1 CPSVSIAS
9 LPSPLPTGRRFWKA
23 VDSSLSPISLI
34 LPVHR
39 TLLLSAA
46 PPGSA
51 SSPRRATSPSI
62 ASARHQPP
70 PPSQL
75 PGPNV
80 ATATASSPSRRST
93 QSNVPQP
100 PPPSR
105 SPNLI
110 TLAAAHL
117 ALLFPTAAACSE
129 DSPHPQLLVLSMSVG
144 QAPQASPLSF
154 QSPISDRRRFAPPI
168 RSILA
173 LAIAVAASAGLQMRS
188 TNAQLGGR
196 ARAGAATVVSCSCS
210 SVFVGPDA
218 DADTH
223 SLSRHAAAH
232 AIVKR
237 ADKEPS
243 IHRQTWELQKQVWL
257 LTATFGYLDI
267 TVLFYA
273 IHLFPEAESADD
285 DVLNTGQLQIKKN
298 HWHNCSVRCSDLP

>member
-1 CPSVSIAS
+1 
-9 LPSPLPTGRRFWKA
+9 
-23 VDSSLSPISLI
+23 LSPISLI

-51 SSPRRATSPSI
+51 SSPRRAASPSI

-80 ATATASSPSRRST
+80 ATATASSPSCRST

-173 LAIAVAASAGLQMRS
+173 LAIAVAASAELQMRS
-188 TNAQLGGR
+188 TNARLGGR
-196 ARAGAATVVSCSCS
+196 ARAGAATANM
-210 SVFVGPDA
+210 GIA
-218 DADTH
+218 EA
-223 SLSRHAAAH
+223 SLVIDSH
-232 AIVKR
+232 IWGNCKLR
-237 ADKEPS
+237 ALD
-243 IHRQTWELQKQVWL
+243 L
-257 LTATFGYLDI
+257 YLDI

-285 DVLNTGQLQIKKN
+285 DVLNAGQLQIKKSYYRSLL
-298 HWHNCSVRCSDLP
+298 SVNNKCARLQSLSYVGGKGCEPLAQLFSEMFRSV